1 MAIKALYILDSL
13 NRGGAE
19 TLVLDLCRNASS
31 NGLDVIFTAT
41 GGGDLES
48 EFEECGV
55 PYHRLQRRFPIDPFL
70 IRSLR
75 RIIKD
80 NGITVVHTQQAVEAI
95 HAYFATR
102 GTGAKCVMSLQNYI
116 LDEKNRIAT
125 KWVVPRL
132 DAVCPVSHAMQEWFR
147 TAEGFPITE
156 RYFVLHNGVDPS
168 RLKPIRPAGSKTLRE
183 ELGISPEASLIG
195 MVGNFYPDRRKD
207 QLTVCRALERVFAA
221 NPNAHFVFV
230 GSVHRGA
237 EDYLAECKE
246 ICRRNAIDD
255 RVHFVGRRSDIPD
268 ILGELSL
275 FVFSSVQEGLPV
287 AAVEAL
293 MMGVAMIVS
302 DIPPLLEVIG
312 ADQPKGPCAEIF
324 VTGDENDLAA
334 KITALLIDNPRRVE
348 LGRTASS
355 TTLRRFG
362 IDSHIKR
369 VIEIYESLANG
380 S

>member
-31 NGLDVIFTAT
+31 NGLDVIFAAT
-41 GGGDLES
+41 GGGDLER
-48 EFEECGV
+48 EFEDCGV
-55 PYHRLQRRFPIDPFL
+55 AYHRLLRRFPIDPFL

-75 RIIKD
+75 RMIID

-132 DAVCPVSHAMQEWFR
+132 DAVCPVSNAMQEWFR

-168 RLKPIRPAGSKTLRE
+168 RLKTIRPAGSKTLRE
-183 ELGISPEASLIG
+183 ELGISPEAPLIG

-293 MMGVAMIVS
+293 IMGVPMIVS

>member
-31 NGLDVIFTAT
+31 NGLDVMFAAT
-41 GGGDLES
+41 GGGDLER

-80 NGITVVHTQQAVEAI
+80 NGITVVHAQQAVEAI

-102 GTGAKCVMSLQNYI
+102 GSDVKCVMSLQNYI

-125 KWVVPRL
+125 KWIVPRM
-132 DAVCPVSHAMQEWFR
+132 DAVCPVSNAMQEWFR
-147 TAEGFPITE
+147 TSERFEIAE

-168 RLKPIRPAGSKTLRE
+168 RLKPTRPAGSKTLRD
-183 ELGISPEASLIG
+183 ELCVSPEAPLIG
-195 MVGNFYPDRRKD
+195 MVGNFYPDLRKD
-207 QLTVCRALERVFAA
+207 QLTVCRALGKVFAA
-221 NPNAHFVFV
+221 APNAHFVFV
-230 GSVHRGA
+230 GSVHPGS

-246 ICRRNAIDD
+246 ICRQQAIDD
-255 RVHFVGRRSDIPD
+255 RVHFVRKRSDIPD
-268 ILGELSL
+268 ILSELSL

-293 MMGVAMIVS
+293 MMGVPMIVS
-302 DIPPLLEVIG
+302 DIPPLLEVVG
-312 ADQPKGPCAEIF
+312 ADQPEGPCAETF
-324 VTGDENDLAA
+324 VTGDANDLAA
-334 KITALLIDNPRRVE
+334 KITALLMNNTHRVE

-355 TTLRRFG
+355 LTPLHFG
-362 IDSHIKR
+362 IDAHIKR
-369 VIEIYESLANG
+369 VIEIYERLEIEN
-380 S
+380 